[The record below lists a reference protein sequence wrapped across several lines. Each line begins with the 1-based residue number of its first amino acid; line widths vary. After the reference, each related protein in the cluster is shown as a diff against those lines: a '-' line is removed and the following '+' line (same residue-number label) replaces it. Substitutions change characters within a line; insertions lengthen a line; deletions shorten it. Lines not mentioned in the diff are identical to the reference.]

1 MSDELQCSKCG
12 LVSDRERRSLAD
24 DPQAERAWRC
34 NNFRTAYL
42 ESSPIL
48 ADRMAFCARGH
59 SDENGHHGDEDGCG
73 WVVLRAAEG
82 GTDT

>member
-1 MSDELQCSKCG
+1 MSRCMCMVRPFCEDHDG
-12 LVSDRERRSLAD
+12 SLAD
-24 DPQAERAWRC
+24 DPQAIERAWRC

-82 GTDT
+82 EQ